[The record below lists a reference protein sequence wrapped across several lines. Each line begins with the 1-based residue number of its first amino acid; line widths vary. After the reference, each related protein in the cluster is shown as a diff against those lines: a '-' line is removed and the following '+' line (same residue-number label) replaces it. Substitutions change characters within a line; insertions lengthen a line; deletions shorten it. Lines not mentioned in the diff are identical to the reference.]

1 MTRIPG
7 VRSEAG
13 MTTIEAVVLAPVIL
27 ALVLFIVFLGRVTT
41 TQQSVQRAA
50 RDAARAA
57 SQAITRDEADIAIN
71 TVVDES
77 LGTNR
82 RNCTIAPTDLT
93 AIGEDTGAEGDWDLG
108 LIQIR
113 ITCTIPT
120 ADLGLLGLGTKTF
133 TAVATEPVDTWRS
146 RKVNT

>member
-1 MTRIPG
+1 
-7 VRSEAG
+7 

-27 ALVLFIVFLGRVTT
+27 VLVLFIVFLGRVTT
-41 TQQSVQRAA
+41 TQQTVQRAA

-57 SQAITRDEADIAIN
+57 SQAITRDEADFAIN

-108 LIQIR
+108 LIQVR

>member
-1 MTRIPG
+1 
-7 VRSEAG
+7 

-27 ALVLFIVFLGRVTT
+27 VLVLFIAFLGRITT
-41 TQQSVQRAA
+41 TQQAVQRAA
-50 RDAARAA
+50 RDGARAA
-57 SQAITRDEADIAIN
+57 SQAIARDDAAVAIN
-71 TVVDES
+71 AVVDES

-82 RNCTIAPTDLT
+82 QHCTIAPTDLT

-108 LIQIR
+108 LIQVR

>member
-1 MTRIPG
+1 
-7 VRSEAG
+7 
-13 MTTIEAVVLAPVIL
+13 MTTIEAVVLAPAIL
-27 ALVLFIVFLGRVTT
+27 VLVLFIAFLGRITT
-41 TQQSVQRAA
+41 TQQAVQRAA
-50 RDAARAA
+50 RDGARAA
-57 SQAITRDEADIAIN
+57 SQAITRDDAALAIN
-71 TVVDES
+71 AVVDDS

-82 RNCTIAPTDLT
+82 QHCTIAPTDLT

-108 LIQIR
+108 LIQVR

-120 ADLGLLGLGTKTF
+120 ADLGLLGLGAKTF